1 MNRLPVRVTAIRA
14 LRRSGDI
21 LIDYHFI
28 VAGVPKAGH
37 FTVETADEIPE
48 ALDLEMT
55 KQYSRIT
62 GSPLE
67 VLTR

>member
-1 MNRLPVRVTAIRA
+1 
-14 LRRSGDI
+14 

-37 FTVETADEIPE
+37 FTVVTADDIPE
-48 ALDLEMT
+48 ALDLEMA

-67 VLTR
+67 VGTR